1 MQRIQEFHESEN
13 NVNLERSLK
22 WLLFL
27 PHALMRQPTRGGAA
41 GRQIIAKRFNC
52 IVEDNWSNLI
62 DLFMRDREA
71 CQQKRERK
79 ENMYLSKK
87 KSGDLTRKTNNAVS
101 LISKGHI
108 SKAQNRMT
116 SFGVADLNNPVS
128 KEALAKK
135 YPKKSRVLPQ
145 SVLKGEAVTGMK
157 TMRDVFLCVSCYE
170 RRSSSGNWRTDTRKP
185 SPTCSLS

>member
-1 MQRIQEFHESEN
+1 MPGARVEPGHDDMTQETLSVGSHGDETASHFADGWHSIDALGALDCQLSTEPTLESIPQHCAGVFARSMSKVMQRIQEFHESEN

-101 LISKGHI
+101 LISKGH
-108 SKAQNRMT
+108 T
-116 SFGVADLNNPVS
+116 GCL
-128 KEALAKK
+128 KK
-135 YPKKSRVLPQ
+135 NAP
-145 SVLKGEAVTGMK
+145 
-157 TMRDVFLCVSCYE
+157 
-170 RRSSSGNWRTDTRKP
+170 
-185 SPTCSLS
+185 